1 MMSSTEPIEQPSS
14 SLLDRLI
21 RGESDDGRLVRG
33 VANPGS
39 PGGVTRQKR
48 RQHMA
53 ILSSQIERDLLA
65 LFGTRRMSEDTD
77 LSAWPLVQK
86 SVLNYGV
93 PDLTGMTSSGLDL
106 PCLQREFTEA
116 IRRFEPRLRSE
127 TLDVTCRLNEYLR
140 GDLIVQIQAL
150 FGPSDA
156 MEAFAMGI
164 SICLGNGQIQK
175 VTPRNSQRRVA

>member
-1 MMSSTEPIEQPSS
+1 MSSKEPIEQPSS

-21 RGESDDGRLVRG
+21 RGETDGEGHLRS

-39 PGGVTRQKR
+39 SGVATRQQR

-93 PDLTGMTSSGLDL
+93 PDLTGLTSSGLNL
-106 PCLQREFTEA
+106 PHLQREFAEA

-127 TLDVTCRLNEYLR
+127 TLKVTCHLNEYLR
-140 GDLIVQIQAL
+140 GDVILQIEAL

-156 MEAFAMGI
+156 LEAFAMGI
-164 SICLGNGQIQK
+164 SICLGNGQCQK
-175 VTPRNSQRRVA
+175 VMPGNNQRRAA

>member
-1 MMSSTEPIEQPSS
+1 MASNEPIEQPSS

-21 RGESDDGRLVRG
+21 RGESGGGGDVR
-33 VANPGS
+33 VMPNSRS
-39 PGGVTRQKR
+39 PGGVSRQQR

-106 PCLQREFTEA
+106 RHLQREFTEA
-116 IRRFEPRLRSE
+116 IRRFEPRLRPD
-127 TLDVTCRLNEYLR
+127 TLDVTCQLNEYVR
-140 GDLIVQIQAL
+140 GDVIVQIQAL

-156 MEAFAMGI
+156 LESFAMGI
-164 SICLGNGQIQK
+164 SICLGNGQCQK
-175 VTPRNSQRRVA
+175 VVPGYGQRRAA